1 MSLFCHQCGAENA
14 DNATSCR
21 ACGTG
26 LANPFQAGTVVG
38 GSGGSLPVGS
48 VPNYLVQAILLTI
61 CCCPPF
67 GIVAIVYAAQVNGL
81 LQAGDV
87 AGAKKASAS
96 AKMWCWVAL
105 ALWAV
110 GALAYLA
117 FALIFALAGAAQQMQ
132 MP

>member
-1 MSLFCHQCGAENA
+1 MSLFCHQCGTENA

-21 ACGTG
+21 ACGTV
-26 LANPFQAGTVVG
+26 LANPFQAGTIVG
-38 GSGGSLPVGS
+38 GGGSLPAGS

-81 LQAGDV
+81 LQSGDV
-87 AGAKKASAS
+87 AGAKQASAS
-96 AKMWCWVAL
+96 AKMWCWIAL

-110 GALAYLA
+110 AALAYLA

-132 MP
+132 VP